1 MSRKVLSEIL
11 LLAIVIC
18 CSQSCDDSTAEDN
31 TAMLTK
37 MSPPV
42 DKQIAKRSKYSDP
55 QSDLKTKL
63 NAAISD
69 LRKREKDDQN
79 DLPDTPEEMIAMAVC
94 KDENSLLDEAAVAS
108 DRQIVYLSEQLKR
121 EMTAYQLVS
130 FPKLRQHFQR
140 FLKEI
145 DSHIDI
151 DVQLSGPR
159 NTVLTFVGAPY
170 APNQDTKPAMDQLN
184 DQVKA
189 LRFKIVNF
197 RWTLH
202 DSHYSSYK
210 IDSPD
215 DDVIQ

>member
-1 MSRKVLSEIL
+1 
-11 LLAIVIC
+11 
-18 CSQSCDDSTAEDN
+18 
-31 TAMLTK
+31 MLTK